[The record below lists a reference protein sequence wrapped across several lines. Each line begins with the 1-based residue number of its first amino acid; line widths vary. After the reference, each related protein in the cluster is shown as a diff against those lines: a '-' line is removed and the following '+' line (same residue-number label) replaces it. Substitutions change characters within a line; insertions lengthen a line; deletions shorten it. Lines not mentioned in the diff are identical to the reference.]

1 MRRFVANCIY
11 DYIVNKE
18 KNEIKKEDDVNNDNI
33 DEGIVLDK
41 NDNKPKNKIIEV
53 VVTNLTPET
62 IEKFIDVIFDNPKIE
77 KVIGNIKENNKKKRE
92 MKKFVDKLKYDYDN
106 YYENRKRLDIENQQK
121 DDEIYDNVV
130 NINDYR

>member
-92 MKKFVDKLKYDYDN
+92 MKKFVDKIKADYDN
-106 YYENRKRLDIENQQK
+106 YVINNR
-121 DDEIYDNVV
+121 
-130 NINDYR
+130 